1 MNIDDTGPGLTQIT
15 LGLLAGGRGIRLGGV
30 DKAWLC
36 MNGVPLVLHWS
47 RHFAIAIPAQLV
59 SANCQLQRYA
69 EHGLQ
74 AVMDRHHAGPSKG
87 NAVSADAS
95 VDPIRLQGP
104 LAGIDA
110 LLAATTTRWLL
121 TLPVDALQLP
131 PDFIERI
138 WNERDEDGSVA
149 ADATGPQ
156 PLFALYRVDHAQPL
170 VEAALH
176 DGDLAVHRLQAR
188 MSMGRV
194 DFPGFRFGNLNT
206 PTDLATSGIAA

>member
-1 MNIDDTGPGLTQIT
+1 MNTEDTGPSLSQIT

-47 RHFAIAIPAQLV
+47 RHFTKAIPVQLV
-59 SANCQLQRYA
+59 SANSQLQRYA

-74 AVMDRHHAGPSKG
+74 AVIDRNHADT
-87 NAVSADAS
+87 SAGSAIAAEAG
-95 VDPIRLQGP
+95 VDPLRLRGP
-104 LAGIDA
+104 LAGVDA
-110 LLAATTTRWLL
+110 LLATTNSRWLL